1 MAGSREAVFS
11 STGFRIRIAQGQAAD
26 HRFARWAEQ
35 AAASLFYAFF
45 PADCRICGSPLIQ
58 VSRLPVC
65 ESCLTAMRPFE
76 GSFCSVCG
84 EALASPLFVER
95 ADALCGLCQRAHP
108 LFERAVA
115 YGSYEGGLKD
125 LIHLLKFEQVRPAAG
140 VLGRMLAEA
149 IAKFGSSLPE
159 GTIAVV
165 PVPLHARK
173 QAQRGFNQAE
183 LIAKAALKQLAM
195 PERFKLCTDVLVRRR
210 ETGSQIGLTRH
221 QRRENV
227 RGAFAVNDPT
237 RIAGQNVVLVD
248 DVLTT
253 GTTVSECARVL
264 RRAGAANVWVVT
276 AARTL
281 KMTELLA
288 VPEDLQEGESEDRH
302 VIAVQG

>member
-1 MAGSREAVFS
+1 
-11 STGFRIRIAQGQAAD
+11 
-26 HRFARWAEQ
+26 
-35 AAASLFYAFF
+35 
-45 PADCRICGSPLIQ
+45 
-58 VSRLPVC
+58 
-65 ESCLTAMRPFE
+65 
-76 GSFCSVCG
+76 
-84 EALASPLFVER
+84 
-95 ADALCGLCQRAHP
+95 
-108 LFERAVA
+108 
-115 YGSYEGGLKD
+115 
-125 LIHLLKFEQVRPAAG
+125 
-140 VLGRMLAEA
+140 
-149 IAKFGSSLPE
+149 
-159 GTIAVV
+159 
-165 PVPLHARK
+165 
-173 QAQRGFNQAE
+173 
-183 LIAKAALKQLAM
+183 M